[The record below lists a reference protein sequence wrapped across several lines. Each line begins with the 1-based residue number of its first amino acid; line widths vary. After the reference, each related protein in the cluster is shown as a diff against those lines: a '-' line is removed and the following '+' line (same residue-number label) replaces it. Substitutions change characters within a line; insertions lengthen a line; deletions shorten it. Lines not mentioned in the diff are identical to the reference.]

1 MRKTL
6 NILEKKKIINR
17 IRGILLKRKEIEF
30 SILFGSFLQELP
42 FKDIDVG
49 IFLNKDYLKK
59 INKIDYI
66 IDLDIYIED
75 RIKGFNF
82 DIVILNELNSSF
94 LYHVFKE
101 GKLLFARDKE
111 KYYNYIIYIIED
123 YLDYKEYRDLLIK
136 ELKNTI

>member
-6 NILEKKKIINR
+6 NILEKKKIINK

-49 IFLNKDYLKK
+49 IFLNKDYLEK

-66 IDLDIYIED
+66 IELGIYIED

-111 KYYNYIIYIIED
+111 KYYNYIIY
-123 YLDYKEYRDLLIK
+123 
-136 ELKNTI
+136 N

>member
-6 NILEKKKIINR
+6 NILEKKKIINK

-49 IFLNKDYLKK
+49 IFLNKDYLEK

-66 IDLDIYIED
+66 IELGIYIED

-123 YLDYKEYRDLLIK
+123 YLDYKKYRDLLIK

>member
-1 MRKTL
+1 MRQTL
-6 NILEKKKIINR
+6 NISEKKKIINR
-17 IRGILLKRKEIEF
+17 IRGMLLKRKEIEF

-49 IFLNKDYLKK
+49 IFLNKDYLEK

-66 IDLDIYIED
+66 IDLGIYIED
-75 RIKGFNF
+75 RIKGFYF

-111 KYYNYIIYIIED
+111 KYYNYMIYIIED

>member
-66 IDLDIYIED
+66 INLGIYIED

-101 GKLLFARDKE
+101 GKLLFTRDKE